1 MSQAYNNAMLA
12 ELRELLGAILTS
24 DVPRITDLREVERL
38 RASIEQQDDPGFF
51 AIRAAVSDLDTVP
64 DESRRELFSE
74 HFLKE
79 QDQQCAAYLQAAADD
94 VRKAASALL
103 HSSWLRIP

>member
-12 ELRELLGAILTS
+12 ELRELLRAVLTS
-24 DVPRITDLREVERL
+24 DVPRIADLREVERL
-38 RASIEQQDDPGFF
+38 RVGIEQRDDPDFF
-51 AIRAAVSDLDTVP
+51 AIRAVVSDLDTVP

-79 QDQQCAAYLQAAADD
+79 QDQECAAYLQAAADN

-103 HSSWLRIP
+103 HSNWLRIA